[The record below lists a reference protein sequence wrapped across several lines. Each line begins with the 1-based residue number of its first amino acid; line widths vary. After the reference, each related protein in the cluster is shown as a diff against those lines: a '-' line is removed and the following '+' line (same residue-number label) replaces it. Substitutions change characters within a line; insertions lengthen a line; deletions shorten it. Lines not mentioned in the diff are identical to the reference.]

1 MTELCL
7 ALNRAIMEAA
17 DGVRSCPAFLGCYHE
32 KLGTLCYTNAGH
44 TSGLLRDGTG
54 IVEIASTGLPLGL
67 FSHATA
73 EAPIVTMERSAAL
86 LLVSRGVVECT
97 AKDDDPEFG
106 LERVKDSLR
115 DDESTSAE
123 DMCSSILRA
132 VAEFMCDRPV
142 IDDATA
148 LALIRKP

>member
-1 MTELCL
+1 
-7 ALNRAIMEAA
+7 
-17 DGVRSCPAFLGCYHE
+17 
-32 KLGTLCYTNAGH
+32 
-44 TSGLLRDGTG
+44 
-54 IVEIASTGLPLGL
+54 
-67 FSHATA
+67 
-73 EAPIVTMERSAAL
+73 MERSAAL

-123 DMCSSILRA
+123 DMCASILRA

-148 LALIRKP
+148 LALIRRP